1 MAGRGLIGGPRLC
14 RIHVRRVPDSSRA
27 TRGMA
32 NPAST
37 NSVDYNPIVH
47 PWPTHHGQTV
57 KKHDAWRSCLDADR
71 LPSALPAEVV
81 RLYLATTTPKVKRT
95 MAFSFP
101 VFTKNCIYIPAALA
115 LHVITCLFKLS
126 SRTSPRSHGARF
138 LPPMP
143 AGHSRPSW
151 PCPPRRGPG
160 SCALGCSL
168 ARAATPVWD
177 PRPAQTRRRA
187 SGGWRLA
194 RAVTPVPETQT
205 RRHVAGGCRFATTP
219 LRTEESPL
227 IATSSNDGHGLQADM
242 QGVGT
247 RTKRCCSSCRVNDIK
262 HYYCTRKCQKED
274 WLQHREICG
283 VPIVLTE

>member
-1 MAGRGLIGGPRLC
+1 MGWSWVVAGAPLAGRGLIGGPRLC

-126 SRTSPRSHGARF
+126 SSASPRSHGARF

-151 PCPPRRGPG
+151 PCHPGPG
-160 SCALGCSL
+160 PCLRVGRALAG
-168 ARAATPVWD
+168 
-177 PRPAQTRRRA
+177 RPARPEFVRKRRQA
-187 SGGWRLA
+187 A
-194 RAVTPVPETQT
+194 APVPETQT

-219 LRTEESPL
+219 IRTEESPL
-227 IATSSNDGHGLQADM
+227 IATSSNDGHWFPADM
-242 QGVGT
+242 QDVWHA
-247 RTKRCCSSCRVNDIK
+247 D
-262 HYYCTRKCQKED
+262 
-274 WLQHREICG
+274 
-283 VPIVLTE
+283 